1 MVRQPGPFTS
11 PSRSASSATPSA
23 HLARMST
30 ALNPPPSTER
40 KPMLQPLLLHMSV
53 HGRSRPPTTFPD
65 VSPGPGPFITLA
77 VWRTRRGTSFPREK
91 ASRNSLPGEG
101 PTLSLCFGSCV
112 NLHLPIMR
120 SNFITIIT
128 NLSRTLSRVY
138 HEFITMFTYRRVPG
152 SGHRGGN

>member
-1 MVRQPGPFTS
+1 MTIRTRASGAYGTAQPDVSYPQPSKPLSKADRGPRL
-11 PSRSASSATPSA
+11 PNALQVLLQVLRAD
-23 HLARMST
+23 T
-30 ALNPPPSTER
+30 A
-40 KPMLQPLLLHMSV
+40 QC
-53 HGRSRPPTTFPD
+53 GFPD

-77 VWRTRRGTSFPREK
+77 VWRTRRGTSFPRGE
-91 ASRNSLPGEG
+91 ASRNSLPGGE

-128 NLSRTLSRVY
+128 NLSRKLSRIY
-138 HEFITMFTYRRVPG
+138 HEFITNLSRCSLRRVPG